1 MEAKKKYV
9 KPAFRFVT
17 DLGSILECLYEV
29 YGTDGELLLK
39 GEKLSDTVICP
50 FIRMVQKKCSVVEAE
65 KLNVMLCNIY
75 MGSSRKE
82 QFVTAAKKELQPY
95 LTKKD
100 EKQIDTTYD
109 TTYTIDRRH

>member
-29 YGTDGELLLK
+29 YGTDGEL
-39 GEKLSDTVICP
+39 
-50 FIRMVQKKCSVVEAE
+50 
-65 KLNVMLCNIY
+65 
-75 MGSSRKE
+75 
-82 QFVTAAKKELQPY
+82 QPY

>member
-50 FIRMVQKKCSVVEAE
+50 FVRMVQKKCSVVDAE
-65 KLNVMLCNIY
+65 ILHLMLWKIY
-75 MGSSRKE
+75 MVSARKE
-82 QFVTAAKKELQPY
+82 AFVADAKKELHPLFDQE
-95 LTKKD
+95 T
-100 EKQIDTTYD
+100 
-109 TTYTIDRRH
+109 

>member
-50 FIRMVQKKCSVVEAE
+50 FVRMVQTQYFLVSPLVINNSLSTYLFSCSRLSCRCRKKC
-65 KLNVMLCNIY
+65 
-75 MGSSRKE
+75 RK
-82 QFVTAAKKELQPY
+82 
-95 LTKKD
+95 
-100 EKQIDTTYD
+100 
-109 TTYTIDRRH
+109 